1 MCSLFLDLGSA
12 PINTFVFEIVIPI
25 VGIESVLVVLNME
38 ILGIAYN
45 GNDVELTRLVNF
57 IFVEIGIGRSEQV
70 ADFFFVDSFFGG
82 HKLVCASRFNFNKN
96 DKSQLFGDN
105 IQIAVSQMPIH
116 VKNMVTMEQ

>member
-1 MCSLFLDLGSA
+1 MKNKRLFMCRLFLDLGSA

-45 GNDVELTRLVNF
+45 GNDVELTGLVNF

-70 ADFFFVDSFFGG
+70 ADFFFVDAKFTEYQPIFAPISN
-82 HKLVCASRFNFNKN
+82 KTSPSRTISLIK
-96 DKSQLFGDN
+96 
-105 IQIAVSQMPIH
+105 
-116 VKNMVTMEQ
+116 